1 MLNKKNTN
9 QIILG
14 VIGSILAAVV
24 IWLFQKTLALQ
35 FWQIVSLYLLVL
47 STTLSVLTVY
57 LFRSLKDQADSAN
70 GKLKLIYNNKP
81 DIAENIK
88 GCKSSFRFLGISSK
102 RTMSNPVV
110 QQKLIE
116 LGRDKGEIKILLL
129 NPDSEFVKNRANDE
143 NESSRAWVSEIN
155 ATVERLKN
163 LANREH
169 INIEVRL
176 YDQYP
181 VWRLSIMDEE
191 EMYINFFLKGQQG
204 PQSQMLYVK
213 NHDNDLFNAF
223 LLEYERIWDTSVDA

>member
-110 QQKLIE
+110 QQK
-116 LGRDKGEIKILLL
+116 RLLA
-129 NPDSEFVKNRANDE
+129 V
-143 NESSRAWVSEIN
+143 SS
-155 ATVERLKN
+155 
-163 LANREH
+163 
-169 INIEVRL
+169 
-176 YDQYP
+176 
-181 VWRLSIMDEE
+181 
-191 EMYINFFLKGQQG
+191 G
-204 PQSQMLYVK
+204 
-213 NHDNDLFNAF
+213 
-223 LLEYERIWDTSVDA
+223 